1 MGNPAIDATSATIFG
16 ANGNRRQGADYWSHV
31 AIALAIVVPY
41 TWDAAIGLFAYYDR
55 VIYSLTSV
63 ILDAAVIALAILL
76 VRGRILVAPLLV
88 IVAIAGLQSR
98 WSILTSVWF
107 WLPHMDGR
115 RTLVL
120 TTTAANLVTVLGLAV
135 PLVWRS
141 LHWGFARA
149 RPSRT

>member
-1 MGNPAIDATSATIFG
+1 MDSTSAAMLG
-16 ANGNRRQGADYWSHV
+16 ATGKRRDGADYWLHV

-55 VIYSLTSV
+55 VIFSLTSV
-63 ILDAAVIALAILL
+63 MLDAAVIALAILL
-76 VRGRILVAPLLV
+76 VRGRLLVAPLLV
-88 IVAIAGLQSR
+88 IVAIAGLQGR
-98 WSILTSVWF
+98 WSMLTSVWF

-120 TTTAANLVTVLGLAV
+120 TTTAANVVTVLGLAV

-141 LHWGFARA
+141 LHRGFVLA
-149 RPSRT
+149 RPRRT